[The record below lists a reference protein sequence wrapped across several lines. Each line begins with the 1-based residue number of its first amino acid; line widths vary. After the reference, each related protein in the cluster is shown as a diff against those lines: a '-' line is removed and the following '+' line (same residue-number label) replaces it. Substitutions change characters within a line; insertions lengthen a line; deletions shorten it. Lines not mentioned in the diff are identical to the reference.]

1 VRLPQGYL
9 YSSTYAGIR
18 KDKRDDLAL
27 IASFLPASAAGLFTT
42 NRVQAAPV
50 KLSKAHLKSAN
61 GKASAILA
69 NAGNANCA
77 TRTGMKAATL
87 SCRAAATGLDV
98 PVHHVLPAST
108 GVIGVELDSRLI
120 VKAMPALIKGLSP
133 GRFHDV
139 SRAIMTTDKIPK
151 VAFGEVPLR
160 SGAIR
165 IAGMAKGSGMI
176 HPNMATTLCFVMTDA
191 AMAPAPLRKSLVNAT
206 ARTFNRLSVD
216 GDMSTNDTI
225 VLLANGASGVK
236 TSEKER
242 LVFEEVLSW
251 VLQDLAE
258 MIARDGEGAQKKITI
273 HVNGAA
279 DDDAA
284 TRIARA
290 IANSPLVKTAIAG
303 SDPNWGRIL
312 SSAGTTG
319 VDLDPAQVDIWLQGV
334 QVCRRGLAVEFS
346 ESSLKGLLDSP
357 NCSIRLRIRGGG
369 KGKTCFWTCD
379 LTEGYIRINA
389 SYRT

>member
-1 VRLPQGYL
+1 VKLPLGYC
-9 YSSTYAGIR
+9 YASVYAGIR

-27 IASFLPASAAGLFTT
+27 IVSRTPAAAAALFTT

-50 KLSKAHLKSAN
+50 QLSRAHLKTTR
-61 GKASAILA
+61 GTASAILA

-77 TRTGMKAATL
+77 TRTGMKVALA
-87 SCRAAATGLDV
+87 SCRAAAKELDV
-98 PVHHVLPAST
+98 PYRQILPAST
-108 GVIGVELDSRLI
+108 GVIGVEMDAALI
-120 VKAMPALIKGLSP
+120 TSAMPALVARLDDN
-133 GRFHDV
+133 RFHDV
-139 SRAIMTTDKIPK
+139 SRAIMTTDRIPK

-160 SGAIR
+160 TGLVR
-165 IAGMAKGSGMI
+165 IAGMAKGAGMI
-176 HPNMATTLCFVMTDA
+176 HPNMATTLCFVTTDA
-191 AMAPAPLRKSLVNAT
+191 AIAPGPLRKSLINAT

-236 TSEKER
+236 TNEKER

-258 MIARDGEGAQKKITI
+258 MIARDGEGARKKITI
-273 HVNGAA
+273 HVRGAA
-279 DDDAA
+279 DDESA
-284 TRIARA
+284 TRIARS

-312 SSAGTTG
+312 SAAGMCG
-319 VDLDPAQVDIWLQGV
+319 VDLDPSKVDIWLQGV
-334 QVCRRGLAVEFS
+334 PVCRRGVAVEFS
-346 ESSLKGLLDSP
+346 ENGLKNMLESP
-357 NCSIRLRIRGGG
+357 ECVIRLAIRGGG
-369 KGKTCFWTCD
+369 KGESCFWTCD